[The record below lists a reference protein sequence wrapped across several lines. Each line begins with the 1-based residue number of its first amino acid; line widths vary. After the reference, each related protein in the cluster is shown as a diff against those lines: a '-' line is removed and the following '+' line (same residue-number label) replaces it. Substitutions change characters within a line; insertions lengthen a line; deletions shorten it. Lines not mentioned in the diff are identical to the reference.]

1 MTWCGAVDVVRCV
14 QSEYKEQ
21 REGER
26 RAKKMV
32 RIKLFPMLL
41 YCLFI
46 LAGMF
51 YAYVR
56 VVHGMGGLVTG
67 LQVYSYIVLVIELMG
82 ALNMVF
88 YGCWL
93 FAKPVNDDVFP
104 RVDAS
109 TVRPPLT
116 ACCGVSRRLSALD
129 ASSHILCATAV
140 EESAAQRALCVC
152 AVVRA
157 LDGGATL
164 SRCRVR
170 RRHSGGITTS
180 ECSSRATR
188 SLLRSSSVRC
198 WQQSAPTGPPAH
210 A

>member
-1 MTWCGAVDVVRCV
+1 MHECV

-41 YCLFI
+41 YCFFI
-46 LAGMF
+46 LAAMF

-56 VVHGMGGLVTG
+56 ILFGMGGLVTG
-67 LQVYSYIVLVIELMG
+67 LKVYSYIVLVIELLG

-104 RVDAS
+104 RVDSS
-109 TVRPPLT
+109 TVRRLLRLCHACHTCMPHMHASRVHLGLT
-116 ACCGVSRRLSALD
+116 MHPHLRSRWYHRDS
-129 ASSHILCATAV
+129 
-140 EESAAQRALCVC
+140 
-152 AVVRA
+152 
-157 LDGGATL
+157 L
-164 SRCRVR
+164 SRSPECPRETPERAPVALRQCIPLCGRTGLGRRPAAVNVPHPHAPSRVR
-170 RRHSGGITTS
+170 MIQH
-180 ECSSRATR
+180 
-188 SLLRSSSVRC
+188 V
-198 WQQSAPTGPPAH
+198 
-210 A
+210 